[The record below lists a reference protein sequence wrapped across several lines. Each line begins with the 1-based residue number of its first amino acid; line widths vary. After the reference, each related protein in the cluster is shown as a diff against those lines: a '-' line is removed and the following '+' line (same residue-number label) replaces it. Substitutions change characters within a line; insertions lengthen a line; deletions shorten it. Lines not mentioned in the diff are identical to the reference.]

1 MEQVEVAAPSAAVQ
15 WTAQGPARWWTPQTP
30 SNPSFLAERRR
41 RSCQREEELQ
51 GGARRRSSGRRA
63 RARVLAVAGG
73 RREATG
79 PDRRRA
85 ARRRRG
91 AWESVAA
98 LATRAPASQVQA
110 PANGNKTET
119 REG

>member
-1 MEQVEVAAPSAAVQ
+1 MEQVEVAAPSAAIQ
-15 WTAQGPARWWTPQTP
+15 WTVQGPARWWTPQTP

-41 RSCQREEELQ
+41 HSCQREEELQ

-63 RARVLAVAGG
+63 R
-73 RREATG
+73 
-79 PDRRRA
+79 
-85 ARRRRG
+85 
-91 AWESVAA
+91 ESVAA
-98 LATRAPASQVQA
+98 LATRAPASRVQA